1 GGNRV
6 AALIYGPRQVIV
18 VAGMNK
24 VVKTL
29 DDAIRRTRTVASP
42 KNQQR
47 FPSHKTPCTVNGSC
61 GDCVSPDCICSYLT
75 ITRMSNP
82 AGRIKVILINEELG
96 L

>member
-1 GGNRV
+1 M
-6 AALIYGPRQVIV
+6 LYGPKQVIV

-29 DDAIRRTRTVASP
+29 EDAVRRTRTIAAP

-47 FPSHKTPCTVNGSC
+47 FPSHKTPCTVTGAC
-61 GDCVSPDCICSYLT
+61 GDCVSPDCICAYLT
-75 ITRMSNP
+75 IIRVSNP
-82 AGRIKVILINEELG
+82 PGKIKVILINEELG

>member
-1 GGNRV
+1 M
-6 AALIYGPRQVIV
+6 IYGPKQVIA

-47 FPSHKTPCTVNGSC
+47 FPDHKTPCTVTGSC
-61 GDCVSPDCICSYLT
+61 GDCISVDCICAYLA
-75 ITRMSNP
+75 ITRISNP
-82 AGRIKVILINEELG
+82 PGRIKVILINEDLG